1 VTPPPA
7 IVAPQPTPQA
17 PPPVAA
23 LSRETYRVLNNVSQG
38 IHNMRSG
45 PGTNFPLV
53 VSIPAGAT
61 GLVVGQCRPPQ
72 DRRSAHNW
80 CEVMWRGQSG
90 WTSACCIV
98 SEQSGAR
105 PR

>member
-1 VTPPPA
+1 
-7 IVAPQPTPQA
+7 
-17 PPPVAA
+17 
-23 LSRETYRVLNNVSQG
+23 VLPNVSQG

-61 GLVVGQCRPPQ
+61 GLIVGQCRAPQ
-72 DRRSAHNW
+72 DGRSNSPW
-80 CEVMWRGQSG
+80 CQVQWRNHSG
-90 WTSACCIV
+90 WASSCCIV
-98 SEQSGAR
+98 NTQTGAF